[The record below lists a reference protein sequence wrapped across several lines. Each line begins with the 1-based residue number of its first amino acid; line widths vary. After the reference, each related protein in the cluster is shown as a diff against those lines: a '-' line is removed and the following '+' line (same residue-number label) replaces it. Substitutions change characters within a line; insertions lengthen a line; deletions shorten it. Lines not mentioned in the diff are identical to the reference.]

1 MTFWL
6 ILALLVVVSALVAY
20 VGDGVAKRVGKRH
33 WRFFGLRPKTTAT
46 LVATLTGVLIGLG
59 AFATFML
66 LVKDARETILQ
77 AEQVR
82 YERNRLREEVKR
94 LGGQL
99 GELHEQISSL
109 KNEVVRVEVARQ
121 ELARDRAR
129 LEETLTLAENRL
141 QLANRELTQARQS
154 IEDAQAERTRL
165 QGEIARFQGQIGQ
178 YQGEI
183 AQLKD
188 NLNTQKAALDQA
200 VRAVQTLAEQ
210 RTRLEATQKALQ
222 AQAKTSQAKLAAL
235 EQARKSA
242 EAKLTALQARTRQ
255 LDQEKRQLEGDVA
268 FLASQS
274 KDRETLDAQRDQ
286 LAEQLEASRK
296 EEATLRA
303 RIAELQQTAK
313 SLEESRSRL
322 QSGLSNLVGEIL
334 LAEQPLVPGQE
345 KQALEEAVRRA
356 DLRARRLGLRGALAV
371 ENPVFGDPIRQG
383 LLLVRPMG
391 VNADGKVLVR
401 VEYRAKERLFAP
413 GEVLSVGAFSLPAS
427 SADIRRRLERL
438 KREAEDKLAQAG
450 WVPEKLAQGSIP
462 SEAMLSFMDQLAPLR
477 GVVRV
482 GVVATN
488 TLYSTE
494 TPEIAFQLLP

>member
-20 VGDGVAKRVGKRH
+20 VGDLVAKRVGKRH
-33 WRFFGLRPKTTAT
+33 WRFFGLRPRTTAT
-46 LVATLTGVLIGLG
+46 VVATLTGVLIGLG

-66 LVKDARETILQ
+66 LVRDARETILQ

-99 GELHEQISSL
+99 EGLHAQISAL
-109 KNEVVRVEVARQ
+109 KNEVLRVEAARQ

-129 LEETLTLAENRL
+129 LEETLTLAESRL
-141 QLANRELTQARQS
+141 QLANRELAQARQS
-154 IEDAQAERTRL
+154 IEMAQAERARL
-165 QGEIARFQGQIGQ
+165 QSEIGQ
-178 YQGEI
+178 YQSEI
-183 AQLKD
+183 AQLRD
-188 NLNTQKAALDQA
+188 SLRAQKAALDQA
-200 VRAVQTLAEQ
+200 VRAVQTLAQQ
-210 RTRLEATQKALQ
+210 RERLEAAQKALQ
-222 AQAKTSQAKLAAL
+222 AQAQASQVKLAAL
-235 EQARKSA
+235 EGARKSA

-255 LDQEKRQLEGDVA
+255 LEGEKRQLEGDVS

-274 KDRETLDAQRDQ
+274 KDRENLDTERERLAQ
-286 LAEQLEASRK
+286 QLEAARK

-303 RIAELQQTAK
+303 RIAELQQTVK
-313 SLEESRSRL
+313 GLEESRSRL

-334 LAEQPLVPGQE
+334 LAEQPLLPGQE

-371 ENPVFGDPIRQG
+371 ENPAFGDPIRQG

-391 VNADGKVLVR
+391 VNPDGKVLVR
-401 VEYRAKERLFAP
+401 VEFRAKERLFAP

-427 SADIRRRLERL
+427 SAEIRRRLEQL
-438 KREAEDKLAQAG
+438 KREAENRLAQAG
-450 WVPEKLAQGSIP
+450 WVPEKLAQGTIP
-462 SEAMLSFMDQLAPLR
+462 PEAMLSFMDQLAPLR

-494 TPEIAFQLLP
+494 TPQIAFQLLP

>member
-20 VGDGVAKRVGKRH
+20 TGDLVAKRVGKRH
-33 WRFFGLRPKTTAT
+33 WRFFGLRPRTTAT
-46 LVATLTGVLIGLG
+46 LVATLTGVLIALG

-66 LVKDARETILQ
+66 LVEDARETILQ

-82 YERNRLREEVKR
+82 YERNQLREEVKR

-99 GELHEQISSL
+99 EELRAEISTL
-109 KNEVVRVEVARQ
+109 KNEVVRVDVARQ
-121 ELARDRAR
+121 ELARDRVR
-129 LEETLTLAENRL
+129 LEETLTRAESRL
-141 QLANRELTQARQS
+141 QLANRELAQARQS
-154 IEDAQAERTRL
+154 IETAQAERDRL
-165 QGEIARFQGQIGQ
+165 QGEISR
-178 YQGEI
+178 YQSEI

-188 NLNTQKAALDQA
+188 NLSTQKAALDQA

-222 AQAKTSQAKLAAL
+222 AQAKASRAKLAAL
-235 EQARKSA
+235 EGARKSA
-242 EAKLTALQARTRQ
+242 EAKLTALQERTRQ
-255 LDQEKRQLEGDVA
+255 LDQEKRRLEGDVA
-268 FLASQS
+268 FLSSQS
-274 KDRETLDAQRDQ
+274 KDRKNLDAARNQ
-286 LAEQLEASRK
+286 LAEQLEASRQ
-296 EEATLRA
+296 EEMSLRS
-303 RIAELQQTAK
+303 RIAELEQTVK
-313 SLEESRSRL
+313 GLEESRSRL

-334 LAEQPLVPGQE
+334 LAEQPLTPGQE

-356 DLRARRLGLRGALAV
+356 DLRARLLGLRGALAV

-383 LLLVRPMG
+383 LLLVRPVG
-391 VNADGKVLVR
+391 VSADGKVLVR
-401 VEYRAKERLFAP
+401 VEFRAKERLFAP

-438 KREAEDKLAQAG
+438 KREAEEKLARAG
-450 WVPEKLAQGSIP
+450 WVPEKLAQGTIP
-462 SEAMLSFMDQLAPLR
+462 SEAMLSFMDQLTPLR

-488 TLYSTE
+488 ALYSTE

>member
-20 VGDGVAKRVGKRH
+20 TGDLVAKRVGKRH
-33 WRFFGLRPKTTAT
+33 WRFFGLRPRTTAT
-46 LVATLTGVLIGLG
+46 LVATLTGVLIALG

-66 LVKDARETILQ
+66 LVEDARETILQ

-99 GELHEQISSL
+99 EELRAEISTL
-109 KNEVVRVEVARQ
+109 KNEVVRVDVARQ
-121 ELARDRAR
+121 ELARDRVR
-129 LEETLTLAENRL
+129 LEETLTRAESRL
-141 QLANRELTQARQS
+141 QLANRELAQARQS
-154 IEDAQAERTRL
+154 IETAQAERDRL
-165 QGEIARFQGQIGQ
+165 QGEISR
-178 YQGEI
+178 YQSEI

-188 NLNTQKAALDQA
+188 NLSTQKAALDQA

-222 AQAKTSQAKLAAL
+222 AQAKASRAKLAAL
-235 EQARKSA
+235 EGARKSA
-242 EAKLTALQARTRQ
+242 EAKLTALQERTRQ
-255 LDQEKRQLEGDVA
+255 LDQEKRRLEGDVA
-268 FLASQS
+268 FLSSQS
-274 KDRETLDAQRDQ
+274 KDRKNLDAARNQ
-286 LAEQLEASRK
+286 LAEQLEASRQ
-296 EEATLRA
+296 EEMSLRS
-303 RIAELQQTAK
+303 RIAELEQTVK
-313 SLEESRSRL
+313 GLEESRSRL

-334 LAEQPLVPGQE
+334 LAEQPLTPGQE

-356 DLRARRLGLRGALAV
+356 DLRARRLGLRGALVV

-383 LLLVRPMG
+383 LLLVRPVG
-391 VNADGKVLVR
+391 VSADGKVLVR
-401 VEYRAKERLFAP
+401 VEFRAKERLFAP

-427 SADIRRRLERL
+427 SAEIRRRLERL
-438 KREAEDKLAQAG
+438 KREAEEKLAQAG
-450 WVPEKLAQGSIP
+450 WVPEKLAQGTIP
-462 SEAMLSFMDQLAPLR
+462 SEAMWSFMDQLTPLR

-488 TLYSTE
+488 ALYSTE

>member
-20 VGDGVAKRVGKRH
+20 TGDLVAKRVGKRH
-33 WRFFGLRPKTTAT
+33 WRFFGLRPRTTAT
-46 LVATLTGVLIGLG
+46 LVATLTGVLIALG

-66 LVKDARETILQ
+66 LVEDARETILQ

-99 GELHEQISSL
+99 EELRAEISTL
-109 KNEVVRVEVARQ
+109 KNEVVRVDVARQ
-121 ELARDRAR
+121 ELARDRVR
-129 LEETLTLAENRL
+129 LEETLTRAESRL
-141 QLANRELTQARQS
+141 QLANRELAQARQS
-154 IEDAQAERTRL
+154 IETAQAERDRL
-165 QGEIARFQGQIGQ
+165 QGEISR
-178 YQGEI
+178 YQSEI

-188 NLNTQKAALDQA
+188 NLSTQKAALDQA

-222 AQAKTSQAKLAAL
+222 AQAKAARAKLAAL
-235 EQARKSA
+235 EGARKSA
-242 EAKLTALQARTRQ
+242 EAKLTALQERTRQ
-255 LDQEKRQLEGDVA
+255 LDQEKRRLEGDVA
-268 FLASQS
+268 FLSSQS
-274 KDRETLDAQRDQ
+274 KDRKNLDAARNQ
-286 LAEQLEASRK
+286 LAEQLAASRQ
-296 EEATLRA
+296 EEMSLRS
-303 RIAELQQTAK
+303 RIAELEQTVK
-313 SLEESRSRL
+313 GLEESRSRL

-334 LAEQPLVPGQE
+334 LAEQPLTPGQE

-356 DLRARRLGLRGALAV
+356 DLRARLLGLRGALAV
-371 ENPVFGDPIRQG
+371 ESPVFGDPIRQG
-383 LLLVRPMG
+383 LLLVRPVG

-401 VEYRAKERLFAP
+401 VEFRAKERLFAP

-427 SADIRRRLERL
+427 SAEIRRRLERL
-438 KREAEDKLAQAG
+438 KREAEEKLARAG
-450 WVPEKLAQGSIP
+450 WVPEKLAQGTIP
-462 SEAMLSFMDQLAPLR
+462 SEAMLSFMDQLTPLR

-488 TLYSTE
+488 ALYSTE